1 MADNLYVHAAE
12 IFTNALAKKAHV
24 KNLVYASEYPNKRKL
39 FALVCQGLKHKN
51 ILHEIA
57 TSLNIL
63 NNETYALRQ
72 NMPLLQ
78 LLLYDKIFGK
88 GICGSR
94 RFKNVM
100 RKYRDKINN
109 HCELLMKEKGIDDV
123 KELLTCDNASVLT
136 LPRYIRVNTLKVR
149 TKAVCSIFKENGYK
163 RIHRKGKTYEE
174 FLNAIEFM
182 NSGEFLRDLH
192 IPTLLVFPAGSEFH
206 EHPLFLS
213 GKIVLQEKA
222 SCFPAFVLSP
232 TEGSTVIDCCAAPG
246 NKTTHLAALMNNVGK
261 IYAIERD
268 ARRMETLKDFI
279 TKTGSEIV
287 ETIWED
293 FMMLDPADP
302 RFKDVEFI
310 LVDPSCTGSGIISR
324 MDNVLDSNPTTSD
337 RLQKLYFIQRN
348 LLRHALSFPGVKR
361 VVYSTCS
368 VFPEENEQ
376 VIDTI
381 FERFQKEYCLEEIMP
396 DFPHRGLEGYQ
407 CSKYCLRFTSEIDKT
422 NGFFVACFVR
432 RALPIVESNHE
443 QL

>member
-1 MADNLYVHAAE
+1 MFCWEHDCYYTAGRNETFPTLPSSMADNIYVQAAD

-24 KNLVYASEYPNKRKL
+24 KSLVYASKYPNKKKL
-39 FALVCQGLKHKN
+39 YALVCQGLKYQN

-63 NNETYALRQ
+63 KNETYALRQ

-109 HCELLMKEKGIDDV
+109 HCELLIKEKGLDNV
-123 KELLTCDNASVLT
+123 KELLTYDN
-136 LPRYIRVNTLKVR
+136 
-149 TKAVCSIFKENGYK
+149 ENGMLDMLCF
-163 RIHRKGKTYEE
+163 
-174 FLNAIEFM
+174 FLYVCHYYCFFKDLVEGTTQCDWTENHVYTTQVCLIFTSSALILSLILLIFRFVNAVEFM

-192 IPTLLVFPAGSEFH
+192 IPSLLVFPAGSEFH
-206 EHPLFLS
+206 EHPLYLS
-213 GKIVLQEKA
+213 GEIVLQEKEIPT
-222 SCFPAFVLSP
+222 FPRFSLDVDFRIHFVLFSISFSP
-232 TEGSTVIDCCAAPG
+232 
-246 NKTTHLAALMNNVGK
+246 
-261 IYAIERD
+261 
-268 ARRMETLKDFI
+268 
-279 TKTGSEIV
+279 
-287 ETIWED
+287 
-293 FMMLDPADP
+293 
-302 RFKDVEFI
+302 
-310 LVDPSCTGSGIISR
+310 GIISR
-324 MDNVLDSNPTTSD
+324 MDNVLDSNPTTND
-337 RLQKLYFIQRN
+337 RLQKLYFIQRK
-348 LLRHALSFPGVKR
+348 LLIHALSFPSVKR

-376 VIDTI
+376 VIDTV
-381 FERFQKEYCLEEIMP
+381 FQMFQKEYCLKEIMP

-407 CSKYCLRFTSEIDKT
+407 SSKYCLRFASNIDKT

-432 RALPIVESNHE
+432 RDLSLVESNPE